1 MVVCCAEIV
10 DYLLPPTPPLSE
22 GSEGSTSGSGLTLL
36 LCPWGIK
43 IASLAPWLGWEVTG
57 G

>member
-10 DYLLPPTPPLSE
+10 DYLPPTPPLSE
-22 GSEGSTSGSGLTLL
+22 GSEGSTFGSALTLL

-43 IASLAPWLGWEVTG
+43 IASLAPWLGWEVTVG
-57 G
+57 